1 MIDLL
6 KLNLTELKE
15 LGQQVAQ
22 QIAATRQQEIKRAA
36 QQIQE
41 IAKSLDMGVAEL
53 LEESGL
59 LNPKAK
65 SSNGKTG
72 SGVKAPALY
81 QNPNDASQ
89 TWSGRGRQPGW
100 IVKHQEAGGKLEDVK
115 IKQQTA

>member
-6 KLNLTELKE
+6 TLDFAQLKA
-15 LGQQVAQ
+15 LGEQVAQ

-36 QQIQE
+36 RQIEE
-41 IAKSLDMGVAEL
+41 IAASLDMSVPQL

-59 LNPKAK
+59 LNQKAK
-65 SSNGKTG
+65 SSKAKAG

-100 IVKHQEAGGKLEDVK
+100 VVKHQEGGGKLEDVK
-115 IKQQTA
+115 IKH

>member
-1 MIDLL
+1 MIELSTLDFAQL
-6 KLNLTELKE
+6 KALRE
-15 LGQQVAQ
+15 QVAQ

-36 QQIQE
+36 QQIEE

-53 LEESGL
+53 LEESGV

-65 SSNGKTG
+65 SSKGKTG

-81 QNPNDASQ
+81 QNPNDPSQ

-100 IVKHQEAGGKLEDVK
+100 IVKHQEGGGKLEDMK
-115 IKQQTA
+115 IQS

>member
-1 MIDLL
+1 MIDLSKLDFAQL
-6 KLNLTELKE
+6 KALRE
-15 LGQQVAQ
+15 QVVQ
-22 QIAATRQQEIKRAA
+22 QIAAIRQQEIKRVA
-36 QQIQE
+36 QHIEE

-53 LEESGL
+53 LEESGI

-65 SSNGKTG
+65 SSKGKTG

-100 IVKHQEAGGKLEDVK
+100 AVKHQEGGGKLDELR
-115 IKQQTA
+115 INP

>member
-1 MIDLL
+1 MIELSTLDFAQL
-6 KLNLTELKE
+6 KALRE
-15 LGQQVAQ
+15 QVAQ

-36 QQIQE
+36 HQIEE

-53 LEESGL
+53 LEESGV

-65 SSNGKTG
+65 SNKGKAG
-72 SGVKAPALY
+72 SVVKAPALY

-100 IVKHQEAGGKLEDVK
+100 IVKHQEGGGNLDELR
-115 IKQQTA
+115 INP